1 MLSFLKRERSKK
13 LENQLNT
20 LQKEGPAAWADLPED
35 GLFTPAGFHA
45 EQAEATACSN
55 YSYWGSTFRA
65 FFKNKAAVALLIALV
80 AVVAI
85 ALGLWVALKPQAA
98 QGEKTITV
106 NVVFADGTQNS
117 HTISTSEEYLRG
129 ALEQAALIAG
139 EEGEYGLFVKTVDGV
154 TANDANQEWWCF
166 TKGGETL
173 ETGVDSTP
181 IADGDTFEITLTQGY

>member
-1 MLSFLKRERSKK
+1 MKNNKK
-13 LENQLNT
+13 IVL
-20 LQKEGPAAWADLPED
+20 
-35 GLFTPAGFHA
+35 
-45 EQAEATACSN
+45 
-55 YSYWGSTFRA
+55 
-65 FFKNKAAVALLIALV
+65 AVVALV

-98 QGEKTITV
+98 QGEKTI
-106 NVVFADGTQNS
+106 ADGTQNS